1 MLGLAWLYLVVSFAV
16 QGREHPIVRA
26 VETWREHSGVK
37 HVLEH
42 RALIRKAAAEADV
55 DPYLLAGIMWSESR
69 GVSGRTSSAGAL
81 GLMQLSE
88 AAAGD
93 AADRLGLPKPAKD
106 DLLHNDELNV
116 RLAANHLRWLL
127 DHRGEWDTEAV
138 LVSYNAGR
146 SKLKRWAG
154 EHGDYAGWVR
164 SEEQAAEKG
173 EKTTGALAYA
183 RRTLR
188 VAGEMRTARSLEG
201 PGGTAP

>member
-1 MLGLAWLYLVVSFAV
+1 MRY
-16 QGREHPIVRA
+16 
-26 VETWREHSGVK
+26 
-37 HVLEH
+37 
-42 RALIRKAAAEADV
+42 
-55 DPYLLAGIMWSESR
+55 
-69 GVSGRTSSAGAL
+69 
-81 GLMQLSE
+81 
-88 AAAGD
+88 
-93 AADRLGLPKPAKD
+93 DRLGLPKPAKD

-188 VAGEMRTARSLEG
+188 VAGRCAAARSKIRAEPPPETGSPLPSRNRIG
-201 PGGTAP
+201 RVRILATMSRIRRPPGQDSPSIRPGLGFSLLSV